1 MQTLPEEMLVLISE
15 KMAMRDLLA
24 LGMVNK
30 SMFIFTTNYFNRWK
44 RNLTIRPNCKI
55 RSNFYRISRISI
67 KEYKSKVIKFDV
79 KKQYKY

>member
-15 KMAMRDLLA
+15 KMGMQALLA
-24 LGMVNK
+24 FGMVNK
-30 SMFIFTTNYFNRWK
+30 SMSIFTKNYFNRWK
-44 RNLTIRPNCKI
+44 RNFIIRKNC
-55 RSNFYRISRISI
+55 YRISRISK